1 MSWNYI
7 FIIELDGSENA
18 SERFLD
24 IVDTVSQSTAFDHA
38 LPIKLEVTNEQQH
51 TSDLN
56 LGKRGARD
64 DALGVF
70 RRLADE
76 HYQEDVRYSLT
87 YQMPLYVQLW
97 EDEIPAKQK
106 NYRQF
111 IVQGYREFGVPTE
124 LYYNAGDARHYRSG
138 RTQQLNLGLLM
149 KELLF
154 IAQEMRARTIRGLNI
169 HNDVEAHRHS
179 VVFHRELDGF
189 LLDLYTITG
198 EHHGLTDR
206 TREIALDAMFD
217 PRANLRLEETDD
229 LPILVSKDGST
240 GDLRAFYEILLH
252 LLREK
257 NR

>member
-1 MSWNYI
+1 MSWDYI
-7 FIIELDGSENA
+7 FVVDLDGHENA
-18 SERFLD
+18 SERL
-24 IVDTVSQSTAFDHA
+24 IQIIEAISQADVFGAS
-38 LPIKLEVTNEQQH
+38 LPVKLEVINAESQV
-51 TSDLN
+51 SDFN
-56 LGKRGARD
+56 LGQRGKIK
-64 DALGVF
+64 DAMSVF
-70 RRLADE
+70 QRVADS
-76 HYQEDVRYSLT
+76 HYHEDIRFVVT
-87 YQMPLYVQLW
+87 YQLPLYVQLW
-97 EDEIPAKQK
+97 EDDLPHKEK

-111 IVQGYREFGVPTE
+111 IIEGFRDFGVPTNI
-124 LYYNAGDARHYRSG
+124 YYNAGDARHYRAG

-154 IAQEMRARTIRGLNI
+154 MAQVMRARTLRGLNI

-179 VVFHRELDGF
+179 MVFHRVLDGF

-198 EHHGLTDR
+198 EHHGITDK

-240 GDLRAFYEILLH
+240 GNLRTFYEILLH
-252 LLREK
+252 LLREQ